1 MPMPMPMPMPMRCVP
16 CLASDGTTTT
26 RCRTIPVHMPTPC
39 APGFTGALL
48 NALQLLPVGRL
59 DGGRL
64 ATAALGQRSHP
75 PVSIVPGVVVTA
87 ATAQGCCLQ
96 GCCLHAPP
104 PRRRQQPQPL
114 GP

>member
-1 MPMPMPMPMPMRCVP
+1 MAEAILPD
-16 CLASDGTTTT
+16 LASSQ
-26 RCRTIPVHMPTPC
+26 IVQLHPLAVI
-39 APGFTGALL
+39 GFTGALL

-64 ATAALGQRSHP
+64 ATATLGQRSHP
-75 PVSIVPGVVVTA
+75 LVSIVPGVVVTA

-104 PRRRQQPQPL
+104 PRHRQQPQPL